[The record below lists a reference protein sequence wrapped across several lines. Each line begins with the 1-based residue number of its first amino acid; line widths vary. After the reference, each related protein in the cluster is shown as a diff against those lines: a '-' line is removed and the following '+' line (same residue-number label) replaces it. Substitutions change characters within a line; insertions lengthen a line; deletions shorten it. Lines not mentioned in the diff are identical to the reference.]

1 MKLKSDELA
10 TSLTISPRIHVLT
23 HVSLS
28 ASLRHTTRMRHALRA
43 LQRPSTSSSALS
55 TPRLWTQLRH
65 IAATIPLHKAN
76 NNQVRPIQIQGYYAD
91 ALDAPLRSVEQKD
104 KPPADPSPEDSIPL
118 TDKEKTLAKA
128 KVVFGDRNSAA
139 EERRAMWESK
149 SQLIAGVLVPP
160 KPEEPDNCCMSGCV
174 NCVWE
179 LFREDLEEYAA
190 KSKEAKQKMTE
201 LRTKGQATGMM
212 AQEAGMPNHTA
223 ISMDDDGGGSETNWA
238 SAPSLD
244 STSADDGDV
253 DLDPLAG
260 IPIGIREF
268 MKTEKKL
275 KQKHRDAGEYI
286 ETSLD
291 KDLRA
296 SVWGSG
302 T

>member
-1 MKLKSDELA
+1 
-10 TSLTISPRIHVLT
+10 
-23 HVSLS
+23 
-28 ASLRHTTRMRHALRA
+28 MRHALRA
-43 LQRPSTSSSALS
+43 LRTRISLSSAISTSLS
-55 TPRLWTQLRH
+55 WVQARRIAVSIPR
-65 IAATIPLHKAN
+65 HKVN
-76 NNQVRPIQIQGYYAD
+76 DDQIRPIQIQGYYAD
-91 ALDAPLRSVEQKD
+91 ALDAPLRSLRQD
-104 KPPADPSPEDSIPL
+104 DRPPTDPSPEESIPL

-139 EERRAMWESK
+139 EERRAIWESK

-190 KSKEAKQKMTE
+190 KSKEAKQKMIE

-212 AQEAGMPNHTA
+212 AQEPGMPSHTA
-223 ISMDDDGGGSETNWA
+223 ISMDDDGGGSETNWVPAPPVESA
-238 SAPSLD
+238 S
-244 STSADDGDV
+244 DDENV

-268 MKTEKKL
+268 MKTEKRL

-286 ETSLD
+286 ETALD